1 MIARG
6 ATSAVSEGLRIPGIK
21 HEPTQAVVRV
31 SKATL
36 LLLAGCGKRVPPWG
50 TVTGVVTQEGK
61 PLPTTLIMFSNR
73 EAGVEI
79 VTVTDARWQVPQ
91 WTPPR

>member
-1 MIARG
+1 MNLRRLLF
-6 ATSAVSEGLRIPGIK
+6 GL
-21 HEPTQAVVRV
+21 TM
-31 SKATL
+31 L

-79 VTVTDARWQVPQ
+79 VTVTNANGKFAMDTAK
-91 WTPPR
+91 